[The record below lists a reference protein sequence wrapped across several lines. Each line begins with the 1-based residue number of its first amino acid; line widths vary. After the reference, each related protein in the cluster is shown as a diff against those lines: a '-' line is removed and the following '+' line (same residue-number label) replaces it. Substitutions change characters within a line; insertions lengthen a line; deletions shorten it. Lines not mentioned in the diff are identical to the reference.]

1 MRGPE
6 EGQLK
11 VEDHGHRKT
20 INLDVE
26 PSDTIDNVKQ
36 KIQECRNTIGIKE
49 MGDVLLKKNFF
60 FSEFED

>member
-20 INLDVE
+20 INLDVK

-36 KIQECRNTIGIKE
+36 NPRVSKYDWNQRNGRCFVKE
-49 MGDVLLKKNFF
+49 EFLLQ
-60 FSEFED
+60 